1 MSDSGSSNVSGT
13 SRKESTHHRS
23 AQMTVHFHTDG
34 EICPSSFGQVCPLGD
49 VYDQPEPGQ
58 LPPGIIPRM
67 PNGSGFYG
75 GGFGGGGFGAGFGGG
90 FGGMGFNPAML
101 MGMGGGGGGMD
112 MGDGGDMNA
121 MMATMLSA
129 MSADG
134 GAGFGMPGI
143 DSMDPFGGGFDMS
156 SLAGG
161 LPSSFDGTSS
171 PYTQGMGSSAFG
183 NPAMAMAMAA
193 AQGGGGAFGGGN
205 PAMAM
210 MAAMAAAQG
219 GGGGDPSSNPAM
231 AMMKA
236 MAAAQGGGAGGAAS
250 NPAMAMMAAM
260 AAAQSGGPGGQP
272 LPPQI
277 VAAKMK
283 AAVAQA
289 QTNMQIAQTVGNSS
303 LAKLTDDQTRTFS
316 NGKFIT
322 TKEFVNFM
330 QSANTEVGNFK
341 DFHLTKSTL
350 LSICIQILC

>member
-1 MSDSGSSNVSGT
+1 
-13 SRKESTHHRS
+13 
-23 AQMTVHFHTDG
+23 
-34 EICPSSFGQVCPLGD
+34 
-49 VYDQPEPGQ
+49 
-58 LPPGIIPRM
+58 
-67 PNGSGFYG
+67 
-75 GGFGGGGFGAGFGGG
+75 
-90 FGGMGFNPAML
+90 
-101 MGMGGGGGGMD
+101 
-112 MGDGGDMNA
+112 
-121 MMATMLSA
+121 
-129 MSADG
+129 
-134 GAGFGMPGI
+134 
-143 DSMDPFGGGFDMS
+143 
-156 SLAGG
+156 
-161 LPSSFDGTSS
+161 
-171 PYTQGMGSSAFG
+171 
-183 NPAMAMAMAA
+183 
-193 AQGGGGAFGGGN
+193 
-205 PAMAM
+205 MAM